1 MPDSRSTHR
10 TSLHEFQLITHL
22 RRRFGRTGSSVVR
35 GIGDDAA
42 VITTQKGRQL
52 VLTTDLL
59 VEGVHFARTTASFED
74 IGYKSAAANL
84 SDIAAMGASPDYA
97 LVSLAIPS
105 SLTPS
110 DIHRFYRGFMMAC
123 RPYGVHLVGGDTS
136 SSYQDLFVNITL
148 TGSVAAGRAIMRD
161 GARAGNLLYVTGT
174 LGDSLA
180 GLKLLSSRK
189 RAKTRSMRS
198 IGETRLIRR
207 HLRPSPRVEIGHL
220 LSAHRLATAAIDVSD
235 GLSGDLRHICTQSGV
250 GVEVD
255 AQALP
260 LSSELRTYARV
271 HAMDPVAIALQG
283 GEDYELLF
291 TVSPHNRSKLLERC
305 RQMTCPVSC
314 IGIIR
319 PKAFGVRLK
328 DKAGAMRRLPEISY
342 RHFQAVSQRREVS

>member
-1 MPDSRSTHR
+1 MNSLATRGRFLDNPFTHPLVSSMPVLPVRKAVLPAAGLGTRFLPATKASPKEMLPLVDKP
-10 TSLHEFQLITHL
+10 LIQYAVEEAVASGIEDIIIVT
-22 RRRFGRTGSSVVR
+22 GRGKR
-35 GIGDDAA
+35 AIED
-42 VITTQKGRQL
+42 
-52 VLTTDLL
+52 
-59 VEGVHFARTTASFED
+59 HFDRSFELEE
-74 IGYKSAAANL
+74 NL
-84 SDIAAMGASPDYA
+84 KGNKKE
-97 LVSLAIPS
+97 
-105 SLTPS
+105 
-110 DIHRFYRGFMMAC
+110 G
-123 RPYGVHLVGGDTS
+123 
-136 SSYQDLFVNITL
+136 
-148 TGSVAAGRAIMRD
+148 MRD
-161 GARAGNLLYVTGT
+161 GARAGDLLYVTGT

-260 LSSELRTYARV
+260 LSSELRTYAHV

-291 TVSPHNRSKLLERC
+291 TVSPRNRAKLLERC
-305 RQMTCPVSC
+305 RQMTCRMPALRRFSNSLYF
-314 IGIIR
+314 
-319 PKAFGVRLK
+319 PAPEKAML
-328 DKAGAMRRLPEISY
+328 S
-342 RHFQAVSQRREVS
+342 